1 MQRILA
7 AVRPQVRFLTVAM
20 LGAWTALNL
29 LLSAASP
36 LTRGWPIQATTA
48 LTVPLMVLAM
58 VYLVIPVA
66 RRVAAAGIATSAD
79 NAPGIDGAERGCHD
93 HHTREWAC
101 N

>member
-7 AVRPQVRFLTVAM
+7 AVRPQARFLTVAM

-58 VYLVIPVA
+58 VYLSYRWRAVSL
-66 RRVAAAGIATSAD
+66 R
-79 NAPGIDGAERGCHD
+79 PGSQHR
-93 HHTREWAC
+93 
-101 N
+101 